1 MGGEYII
8 VLGFSILTILVLCFF
23 YAIIFNL
30 KTKPKNENSNT
41 NSFENN
47 FENNIDDE
55 EIEIVILDEEE
66 EEVDDNISKK
76 IKKARNE
83 NEKQ

>member
-47 FENNIDDE
+47 IDDE
-55 EIEIVILDEEE
+55 EIEIVILDED
-66 EEVDDNISKK
+66 EVDNNISKK

-83 NEKQ
+83 K

>member
-47 FENNIDDE
+47 IDDE
-55 EIEIVILDEEE
+55 EIEIVILDED
-66 EEVDDNISKK
+66 EVDNNISKK

-83 NEKQ
+83 KWKTIKLVI

>member
-23 YAIIFNL
+23 YAIKFNL
-30 KTKPKNENSNT
+30 KKNQKKESSIN
-41 NSFENN
+41 NN

-55 EIEIVILDEEE
+55 EIEIVILDED
-66 EEVDDNISKK
+66 EVDNNISKK

-83 NEKQ
+83 NEKK

>member
-47 FENNIDDE
+47 IDDE

-76 IKKARNE
+76 IKNARNE

>member
-8 VLGFSILTILVLCFF
+8 ALGFSILTILVLCFF

-30 KTKPKNENSNT
+30 KTKQKNENSNT

-47 FENNIDDE
+47 IDD
-55 EIEIVILDEEE
+55 
-66 EEVDDNISKK
+66 DDNISKK
-76 IKKARNE
+76 IKNARKE

>member
-47 FENNIDDE
+47 IDDE
-55 EIEIVILDEEE
+55 EIEIVILDE

>member
-47 FENNIDDE
+47 IDDE